1 LQLHDLG
8 IFERPEARQETMDF
22 ETAVDNELEAENNPD
37 RQADP
42 SDYVRFVT
50 RPVVD
55 LGLQATGEVEGFF
68 ALTRRG
74 RVVLD
79 AIEYCRAGLNEFDWD
94 DDQSLP
100 FRQKLLRI
108 ADNHPNNPYACGAM
122 VALLSPAMLEDLEHD
137 HSEATLWRAA
147 RARTGFESVMP
158 AGFKGSLEPN
168 IISPQHPYGVDNY
181 YYLGTL
187 YWGARAHLKRQDA
200 NKALS
205 WARRC
210 RRFDVRDTFRSSALI
225 ASLKK

>member
-1 LQLHDLG
+1 
-8 IFERPEARQETMDF
+8 MDF

-42 SDYVRFVT
+42 SDYVRFET
-50 RPVVD
+50 RPIVD
-55 LGLQATGEVEGFF
+55 LGLQTTGQVEGFF

-79 AIEYCRAGLNEFDWD
+79 AIEYCKDGLNEFDWD
-94 DDQSLP
+94 DDRSLP

-122 VALLSPAMLEDLEHD
+122 VTLLSPAMLADLEHD

-147 RARTGFESVMP
+147 RARDGFESVMP

-181 YYLGTL
+181 YYLGAL
-187 YWGARAHLKRQDA
+187 YWGARAHLKRKDA
-200 NKALS
+200 KKALS

-210 RRFDVRDTFRSSALI
+210 SRFDVSDTFRSSALI